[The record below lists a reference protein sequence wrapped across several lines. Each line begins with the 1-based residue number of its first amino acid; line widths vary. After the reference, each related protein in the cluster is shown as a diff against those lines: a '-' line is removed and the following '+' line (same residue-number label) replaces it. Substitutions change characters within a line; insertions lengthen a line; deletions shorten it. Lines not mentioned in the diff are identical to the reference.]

1 MKLIEIRSKIFSKK
15 IERRCKQNVWKQFF
29 LSPKGYFV
37 LLEYL
42 ETPHFFYRQACSE
55 RFKGLFITMLF
66 HFLMC
71 RDLGKSV
78 SNNKT

>member
-1 MKLIEIRSKIFSKK
+1 MEAI
-15 IERRCKQNVWKQFF
+15 F

-55 RFKGLFITMLF
+55 PFKGLFINMFF

-71 RDLGKSV
+71 RDLNKSV
-78 SNNKT
+78 SNNKA